1 MSLPALHRHKNR
13 AIVKMACT
21 PELSLRGPEGAVA
34 ISGRHCRYTQSAA
47 ERNRYQI

>member
-1 MSLPALHRHKNR
+1 MHRRTTLTRHCEER
-13 AIVKMACT
+13 
-21 PELSLRGPEGAVA
+21 SDVA